1 MKKSIFALTLAASL
15 GLAACSNAGDEVVVT
30 SSLGDLTQ
38 EEFYNEIKTLAG
50 TQLLEQIMIE
60 RILEDK
66 YEVTDED
73 VAAEFDS
80 MKEQYGESFTLVL
93 AQNNLTEDTLKNNI
107 RFSLLQEK
115 ATADVE
121 VTDEEIQ
128 TYYDQASKELNGRHI
143 LVADEATANE
153 VIEKLNAGG
162 DFAKLATEY
171 SSDTGS
177 AAKGGDL
184 GWFTVGTMV
193 QPFNDAA
200 YKLAKDEISAPVQSE
215 FGFHIIQVLDSRDVA
230 DYGTLE
236 EKKEEIRESIA
247 ATKGDWNTK
256 VIELVEA
263 ADIKVQDAGL
273 QKAFQGYTS
282 APVEEPADSEEKE
295 EEKK

>member
-15 GLAACSNAGDEVVVT
+15 GLAACSGAGNEVVVK

-38 EEFYNEIKTLAG
+38 EEFYNEIKSLAG
-50 TQLLEQIMIE
+50 PQLLEQIMIE

-66 YEVTDED
+66 YEVTDEE

-80 MKEQYGESFTLVL
+80 VKEQYGDSFSMIL
-93 AQNNLTEDTLKNNI
+93 AQNGLTEEAFKNNV

-115 ATADVE
+115 AKNDVE

-128 TYYDQASKELNGRHI
+128 KHYDQASKELNARHI
-143 LVADEATANE
+143 LVADEATAKE

-162 DFAKLATEY
+162 DFAALAKEY

-177 AAKGGDL
+177 AEKGGEV
-184 GWFTVGTMV
+184 GWFTVGMMV

-200 YKLAKDEISAPVQSE
+200 YTMKKGEISAPVQSD
-215 FGFHIIQVLDSRDVA
+215 FGFHIIELLDTRDVK

-236 EKKEEIRESIA
+236 DKKEEIRETIA

-256 VIELVEA
+256 IVELIEA
-263 ADIKVQDAGL
+263 ADIEVKDEDL
-273 QKAFQGYTS
+273 KEAFQGYSIT
-282 APVEEPADSEEKE
+282 PPEKE
-295 EEKK
+295 EAEKEEK

>member
-1 MKKSIFALTLAASL
+1 MKKSILALTFAASL
-15 GLAACSNAGDEVVVT
+15 GLAACSSGNEVVVK
-30 SSLGDLTQ
+30 SNLGDLTQ
-38 EEFYNEIKTLAG
+38 EEFYNEIKSLAG

-66 YEVTDED
+66 YEVTDEE
-73 VAAEFDS
+73 VTAEFDS
-80 MKEQYGESFTLVL
+80 MKEQYGDSFSLVL
-93 AQNNLTEDTLKNNI
+93 AQNGLTEDALKNNI

-115 ATADVE
+115 ATSDVE

-128 TYYDQASKELNGRHI
+128 SYYDQASKELNARHI
-143 LVADEATANE
+143 LVEDEATAKE

-162 DFAKLATEY
+162 DFAALAKEY

-177 AAKGGDL
+177 AEKGGEL

-200 YKLAKDEISAPVQSE
+200 YALKKGELSAPVQSD
-215 FGFHIIQVLDSRDVA
+215 FGFHIIELLDSRDVA

-236 EKKEEIRESIA
+236 DKKEEIRETIA

-256 VIELVEA
+256 IVELIEG
-263 ADIKVQDAGL
+263 ADIKVQDADL
-273 QKAFQGYTS
+273 KEAFQGYSIT
-282 APVEEPADSEEKE
+282 PATDEATETEEKE
-295 EEKK
+295 EK